1 MIMITKEEFV
11 IMQQLYHIDKNL
23 VDALI
28 DVLPYFEYVVFSHAI
43 REGYD
48 TYVNLPNPDKEM
60 VETTYKIVI
69 EALKGV
75 KS

>member
-1 MIMITKEEFV
+1 MITKEEFV
-11 IMQQLYHIDKNL
+11 IIQQLYSIDKNL

-28 DVLPYFEYVVFSHAI
+28 DVLSYFEYVVFSHVI
-43 REGYD
+43 RKGYD
-48 TYVNLPNPDKEM
+48 TYVNLSNPDKEM
-60 VETTYKIVI
+60 IETTYKIVI